1 MNTPRSHSDK
11 RGFLAAIAVAI
22 PAMLV
27 GSGLPPRAGRL
38 YRDA

>member
-22 PAMLV
+22 PAILF
-27 GSGLPPRAGRL
+27 GSGLSTPPPRRPPIS
-38 YRDA
+38 